1 MAGNA
6 NFAAFIA
13 KKKGDKNA
21 KGDKSKGKNGPADE
35 VRSKK
40 LKEMAAKNG

>member
-13 KKKGDKNA
+13 KKKGDK
-21 KGDKSKGKNGPADE
+21 DKKGKKGPADE
-35 VRSKK
+35 ARSKK
-40 LKEMAAKNG
+40 LKELAGAK

>member
-13 KKKGDKNA
+13 KKKGEKN
-21 KGDKSKGKNGPADE
+21 DKGKGKKGPADE

-40 LKEMAAKNG
+40 LKELAGKNG